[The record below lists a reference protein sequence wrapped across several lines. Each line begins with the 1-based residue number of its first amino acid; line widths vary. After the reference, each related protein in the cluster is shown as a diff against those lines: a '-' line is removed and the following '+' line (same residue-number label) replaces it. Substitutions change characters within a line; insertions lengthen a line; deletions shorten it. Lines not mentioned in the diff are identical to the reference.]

1 MKPITLAQAINLIG
15 DYLLSKT
22 NERILFIADTQSD
35 LDALKAT
42 FKGEHFRL
50 ISGIFW
56 DVEVDLVISFIEDNL
71 AKEEL
76 LNSKFKDNTQLLTIY
91 KEYD

>member
-1 MKPITLAQAINLIG
+1 MTPITLTQAINLIG
-15 DYLLSKT
+15 DYLLIKT
-22 NERILFIADTQSD
+22 NERILFIAETISD
-35 LDALKAT
+35 LDTLKAT
-42 FKGEHFRL
+42 FKGDHFRL

-56 DVEVDLVISFIEDNL
+56 DVEVDLVIAFIEDNL
-71 AKEEL
+71 TKKEL